1 MEVLG
6 FKIVNFKAKDG
17 NVIQGIKVFV
27 SYDSDSLDSGVA
39 CDSLFLSD
47 ALLNRN
53 GLSADDIEVGER
65 LLICYN
71 KFGKIQSVSIG

>member
-6 FKIVNFKAKDG
+6 IKIVNFKAKDG
-17 NVIQGIKVFV
+17 NLIQGLKVFV
-27 SYDSDSLDSGVA
+27 TDDSVRVDSGVA

-47 ALLNRN
+47 ALLIRN
-53 GLSADDIEVGER
+53 GLCADDVLVGQR
-65 LLICYN
+65 LWIGYN

>member
-6 FKIVNFKAKDG
+6 FKVVNFKAKDG
-17 NVIQGIKVFV
+17 NVIQGLKVFV
-27 SYDSDSLDSGVA
+27 SDDSVRVDSGVA

-47 ALLNRN
+47 GLLIRN
-53 GLSADDIEVGER
+53 GLCADDIQVGQR
-65 LLICYN
+65 LRIGYN